1 MTKNTKIIINSKNR
15 ANKSQPRYKFNV
27 QLPYVLTNVKK
38 VSLFSLSMLNDWY
51 NITEESNKF
60 RIDYGIGYTGSVTIT
75 ISQGLYN
82 LPTLYESIVTQMNI
96 TAPGVDFD
104 YNWEY
109 LRDNNKLL
117 FTSTSHQFRINFN
130 ITTIPKYMLEFG
142 VDKEFAYSD
151 TSVTYKLYSDLTP
164 SIIDD
169 SLIIINIDQLK
180 SNIIN
185 IGEYV
190 YGTFII
196 PNKSNKLSNV
206 DYSET
211 QVIDIDYN
219 LNLSQLN
226 IEILNSDNEHI
237 ELLSEFIMVL
247 DIEYD

>member
-1 MTKNTKIIINSKNR
+1 MDPLLYQINLITI
-15 ANKSQPRYKFNV
+15 AKSLYT
-27 QLPYVLTNVKK
+27 LP
-38 VSLFSLSMLNDWY
+38 SLF
-51 NITEESNKF
+51 
-60 RIDYGIGYTGSVTIT
+60 
-75 ISQGLYN
+75 
-82 LPTLYESIVTQMNI
+82 ESIVSQINI
-96 TAPGVDFD
+96 TAPGMNFD
-104 YNWEY
+104 YSWEY
-109 LRDNNKLL
+109 LRDNNQLL

-130 ITTIPKYMLEFG
+130 YTTIPKYMLGFS
-142 VDKEFAYSD
+142 VDKEFANSSD
-151 TSVTYKLYSDLTP
+151 SATYKLYSDLTP
-164 SIIDD
+164 SIIQDN
-169 SLIIINIDQLK
+169 LIIININELK

-190 YGTFII
+190 YGSFII

-206 DYSET
+206 DYSDT